1 VTDKLDRVR
10 KIIVE
15 KTYQE
20 HKRQIDEL
28 EQSVDKIYQSLK
40 KDIEAVR
47 HKLSSDIS
55 LVQSALKEELN
66 ERDHILRQFL
76 LVKKDLENSKKTTSR
91 ILLEA
96 SDKNRLFTEQQN
108 KSIASMKATI
118 TQEVSKIN
126 KKLFLENK
134 SLEQKLIQGY
144 RTEIKSSMEPIDR
157 KLAHIQ
163 NASDNAFELRLSK
176 QKKTVEE
183 LQTHHSKKIDSLQT
197 EIEALKSMIGD
208 LLLNK
213 K

>member
-1 VTDKLDRVR
+1 MTDKLDRVR